1 MTHEGS
7 SHWSISVFMLDIVSP
22 LYITLKPYLV
32 QLFAQ
37 NKEVRAGLFELKSEL
52 QKSHDFQRKA
62 FFLSFRV
69 FRVLW
74 SFLHENSTVE
84 N

>member
-7 SHWSISVFMLDIVSP
+7 SHWSISAFVSDIVSP
-22 LYITLKPYLV
+22 LYITLKSYLV
-32 QLFAQ
+32 QLFVL
-37 NKEVRAGLFELKSEL
+37 NKKIRAGLFELKSEL

-69 FRVLW
+69 FRVFW
-74 SFLHENSTVE
+74 SFWHEN